1 MSNQRMKA
9 MIETAHLTGTRYE
22 VLPKGSDVERTCVM
36 VNGKLE
42 TKSSTPEFLQKLF
55 AAMVAAYEAER
66 AAQLAGIKDVPT
78 GYTRNQKGHLIP
90 DIQIEA
96 KELME
101 NALIND
107 SHCHMA
113 AMAAGAD
120 IVRLHIHSEAEALC
134 SMRIIDAGGSEIGA
148 LDVGKVTLR
157 NMDGTR
163 QVQIDRRAT
172 MSLSAE
178 AHAAKELVMEC
189 IKSRSGNVDKLL
201 LALVDAAWKTNEVGD
216 ISVSKVS
223 ALFAVP
229 CRDLDWLTAMDAIRA
244 AMVGNGV
251 KTYTRLYKRPSA
263 NDKWLLIE
271 AKV

>member
-1 MSNQRMKA
+1 MSNQKMKA
-9 MIETAHLTGTRYE
+9 MVETAHTETVPVETHVDGFMTR
-22 VLPKGSDVERTCVM
+22 
-36 VNGKLE
+36 
-42 TKSSTPEFLQKLF
+42 LF
-55 AAMVAAYEAER
+55 GAMEDGYFAEMDS
-66 AAQLAGIKDVPT
+66 QLAEIQDVPE

-90 DIQIEA
+90 DVQIEE
-96 KELME
+96 KELLE
-101 NALIND
+101 NALINE
-107 SHCHMA
+107 SHCLMA
-113 AMAAGAD
+113 AMAVAAD
-120 IVRLHIHSEAEALC
+120 MVRLHIHGEAEALC
-134 SMRIIDAGGSEIGA
+134 SMRIVDAGGSELGA
-148 LDVGKVTLR
+148 QDIGKVTLR

-189 IKSRSGNVDKLL
+189 IKRRSGNVDKLL

-229 CRDLDWLTAMDAIRA
+229 CRDDDWLEAMDAIKA

-251 KTYTRLYKRPSA
+251 KTYTRLYRRPSA
-263 NDKWLLIE
+263 NDKWVLIE

>member
-1 MSNQRMKA
+1 MSNQKMKA
-9 MIETAHLTGTRYE
+9 LVETAHEISKGA
-22 VLPKGSDVERTCVM
+22 VVPKGCV
-36 VNGKLE
+36 VTIGY
-42 TKSSTPEFLQKLF
+42 STPQFLQKVF
-55 AAMVAAYEAER
+55 NAMEMAYHAER
-66 AAQLAGIKDVPT
+66 NAQLEEVKDVPE

-90 DIQIEA
+90 DIQIEE
-96 KELME
+96 KELLE

-107 SHCHMA
+107 SHCLMA
-113 AMAAGAD
+113 AMATAAD
-120 IVRLHIHSEAEALC
+120 AVRLHIHGEAEALC
-134 SMRIIDAGGSEIGA
+134 SMRIIDAGGSELGA
-148 LDVGKVTLR
+148 ADIGKVTLR

-189 IKSRSGNVDKLL
+189 IKRRSGNVDKLL

-229 CRDLDWLTAMDAIRA
+229 CRDDDWLAAMDAIRA

-263 NDKWLLIE
+263 NDKWVLIE